1 MSFQHIRFL
10 LRCVALL
17 LIFAAGSFLSSGSS
31 AQTLPDDQPGIDDTV
46 PVPPIAAPL
55 TNPPNEEE
63 TAAAPAALDAAPVA
77 AMNYQGV
84 LKDAEGQRLTGVYDM
99 VFQLYNTA
107 DAGAKVWGDETHN
120 DVPVDDGLFAVVL
133 GETLPFDVVNDL
145 DEQLYLQVTVEGVV
159 LPRQPLRAV
168 PYAMSLVVGSTIR
181 GATAGVGQYGLDIRN
196 SGGRGLYVD
205 GDGNGI
211 YGVYDADVTYAD
223 EGYAG
228 QDTYVWLPVS
238 TAVVKYSDAA
248 VAHVEVGTYGDVTL
262 VADAGN
268 SSIDLEIPISWERPY
283 GREYKFVS
291 ATIYY
296 ISEGDDGFIIKTWFL
311 GRNLL
316 TGGAVSIV
324 SNSTDQKST
333 TYSSYDVTPADP
345 IAINEEKTPTNIQIE
360 ADLDAAGNFVRIYA
374 VRLRLRSHL

>member
-1 MSFQHIRFL
+1 MSFQRIRFL
-10 LRCVALL
+10 LRSVALL
-17 LIFAAGSFLSSGSS
+17 LIIVAGSFVSSGSF
-31 AQTLPDDQPGIDDTV
+31 AQALPDDQPGVDDTV

-63 TAAAPAALDAAPVA
+63 AAAAPAALDAAPIA

-99 VFQLYNTA
+99 VFQLYNA
-107 DAGAKVWGDETHN
+107 SPGGAKVWGDETHN

-133 GETLPFDVVNDL
+133 GETLPFDIVNDF
-145 DEQLYLQVTVEGVV
+145 DEQLYLQVTVDGVV

-168 PYAMSLVVGSTIR
+168 PYAMGLVVGSTIR
-181 GATAGVGQYGLDIRN
+181 GATASVGQYGLDVRN
-196 SGGRGLYVD
+196 GLGRGLYVD
-205 GDGNGI
+205 GHGDSI

-238 TAVVKYSDAA
+238 TAVVKHSDTA
-248 VAHVEVGTYGDVTL
+248 VAHVEVGTYGDATL

-268 SSIDLEIPISWERPY
+268 NSIDLEIPILWERPY
-283 GREYKFVS
+283 GREYKLVS
-291 ATIYY
+291 ATVYY
-296 ISEGDDGFIIKTWFL
+296 ISEGNDGFIAKTWLL

-316 TGGAVSIV
+316 TGAAVSIV

-333 TYSSYDVTPADP
+333 TYSSFDLTPADP
-345 IAINEEKTPTNIQIE
+345 IVITEEKTPTNIQIE

-374 VRLRLRSHL
+374 VRLRLRSRL